1 MRLAPQD
8 LRGARVYTILR
19 LEFGSEELYYST
31 HALNITRADGTVIQV
46 RAGLV
51 SQVEWSESVTFDEA
65 PRLGS
70 QPLELVDPSTDFA
83 AQYTA
88 GHDLAATEGELSLWV
103 SGTAWEARR
112 RLLLGL
118 LDAPE
123 YGAKGE
129 PVAFTLKGHVMEDR
143 SLFPPASA
151 VVDEDTW
158 PTAVGDA
165 VGVSYPW
172 VYGKPGTV
180 GTNRYGGS
188 VGIIVHPTNRTL
200 MVAGHRVA
208 ATTVEVIKASALPSS
223 QWHGYTIS
231 EMTDGRGR
239 TISYVTLEAAGT
251 VGGAPTEAE
260 YDAQETFV
268 CSWGYSGAD
277 GGVLNDTQDAAMESA
292 GEIIRDLLRK
302 STLRMDTGKTAAALS
317 TLQGR
322 RLGFSIAERVNITDY
337 LSDVVAEAVPISMSS
352 GPDGAYPVVW
362 STDIRARTV
371 HRHLNADLGEI
382 VRVGGFASRS
392 TLHGALASEI
402 NVRYAVDVAGQSKR
416 RYLLHGDNTLPA
428 TANSGTARPLILSRA
443 RYNLADAPSAVE
455 YELRAVW
462 DAATA
467 IASAHDKALMHALP
481 VRTIT
486 YICHREDQDL
496 MEGLTVEIT
505 DSDVSLAGAFGLI
518 TQLST
523 LDDGETPVVEV
534 TLLPS
539 VG

>member
-1 MRLAPQD
+1 MRLAPGD
-8 LRGARVYTILR
+8 LRDANVYTVLR
-19 LEFGSEELYYST
+19 LELGSGDMYYST
-31 HALNITRADGTVIQV
+31 HALSIVRDDGTLIQV

-51 SQVEWSESVTFDEA
+51 SQVEWSESMTFDLA

-70 QPLELVDPSTDFA
+70 QPLELIDPTADFA
-83 AQYTA
+83 AQYAA
-88 GHDLAATEGELSLWV
+88 GHDLAATDGELSQWV
-103 SGTAWEARR
+103 SGTTWESRR
-112 RLLLGL
+112 RLLVGL

-123 YGAKGE
+123 YGALGE

-143 SLFPPASA
+143 SLFPPATA
-151 VVDEDTW
+151 MVDEDTW
-158 PTAVGDA
+158 PAADGDSL
-165 VGVSYPW
+165 GLSYPW

-180 GTNRYGGS
+180 GGERFGGS
-188 VGIIVHPTNRTL
+188 VGIIVDPGARTL
-200 MVAGHRVA
+200 LVAGHRVA
-208 ATTVEVIKASALPSS
+208 AATVEVIKASALPSTA
-223 QWHGYTIS
+223 WGTYAIS
-231 EMTDGRGR
+231 EVLDGRGR
-239 TISYVTLEAAGT
+239 IVSVVTLATGT
-251 VGGAPTEAE
+251 APSA
-260 YDAQETFV
+260 YDAQSSYV
-268 CSWGYSGAD
+268 CAWGYSGAE
-277 GGVLNDTQDAAMESA
+277 GGVWNPSQTGTMESA
-292 GEIIRDLLRK
+292 GEIIRDLLRR
-302 STLRMDTGKTAAALS
+302 STLRMDNGKTAAALS

-322 RLGFSIAERVNITDY
+322 KLGFSIDERVNIADY
-337 LSDVVAEAVPISMSS
+337 LSDVVAEAVPISMSA
-352 GPDGAYPVVW
+352 GPDGAYPVTW

-371 HRHLNADLGEI
+371 HRHLSADRSDI
-382 VRVGGFASRS
+382 TRVGGFSSRS

-402 NVRYAVDVAGQSKR
+402 NVRYAIDVAGQSKR

-428 TANSGTARPLILSRA
+428 TANSSTVRSLILSRA
-443 RYNLADAPSAVE
+443 RYNLADSPSAVE

-462 DAATA
+462 DPATA
-467 IASAHDKALMHALP
+467 IASAYDKALLHALP

-505 DSDVSLAGAFGLI
+505 DSDVSLAAGFGII